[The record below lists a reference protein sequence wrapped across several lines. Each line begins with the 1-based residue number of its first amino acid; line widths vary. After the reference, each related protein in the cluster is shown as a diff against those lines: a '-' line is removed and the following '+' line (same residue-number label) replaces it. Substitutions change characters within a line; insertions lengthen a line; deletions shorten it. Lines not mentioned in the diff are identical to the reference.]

1 MEVIRGMHNLRP
13 RHRGCVATIGNFDGV
28 HRGHRMILDRL
39 RSLAAEAGV
48 PATLVTFE
56 PQPREFFEGREVPA
70 RLTRLREKL
79 CLLREAG
86 LERVLL
92 LPFNERLAALSAQA
106 VVDDILVAG
115 LGVRHL
121 LVGDDFRFGRGR
133 EGDFALLA
141 RAGREAGFA
150 VEHLPTLEDD
160 GERISSS
167 RVRNAL
173 AAGDLALAERLL
185 GHPYFV
191 MGRVTYGRQLGRQLG
206 VPTANVPLHRYRA
219 ALEGVFAVEVDGLGP
234 RRPGVANIGVRPTV
248 EGREPLLEVHLFDY
262 AGECYGALLT
272 TFFRGK
278 IRDEWKFDSLDA
290 LKAQIARDAEAAR
303 SLLGVAP

>member
-1 MEVIRGMHNLRP
+1 MHNLRP

-39 RSLAAEAGV
+39 RALAAEAGV

-79 CLLREAG
+79 CLLRDAG

-133 EGDFALLA
+133 EGDFALLE

-160 GERISSS
+160 GERVSSS
-167 RVRNAL
+167 RVRDAL
-173 AAGDLALAERLL
+173 ASGDLALAERLL

-248 EGREPLLEVHLFDY
+248 DGREPLLEVHLFDY
-262 AGECYGALLT
+262 TGDCYGALLT
-272 TFFRGK
+272 TFFRAK

-290 LKAQIARDAEAAR
+290 LKAQIARDADAAR

>member
-1 MEVIRGMHNLRP
+1 VEVIRGMHNLRP

-39 RSLAAEAGV
+39 RTLAADAGV

-106 VVDDILVAG
+106 VVDDILVSG

-160 GERISSS
+160 GERVSSS
-167 RVRNAL
+167 RIRDAL
-173 AAGDLALAERLL
+173 AAGDLGLAERLL

-219 ALEGVFAVEVDGLGP
+219 ALEGVFAVEVDGLGS

-262 AGECYGALLT
+262 AGDCYGALLT
-272 TFFRGK
+272 TFFRAK

-290 LKAQIARDAEAAR
+290 LKAQIGRDAEAAR

>member
-1 MEVIRGMHNLRP
+1 MEVVRGMHNLRP

-39 RSLAAEAGV
+39 RALAAEAGV

-133 EGDFALLA
+133 EGDFALLE

-160 GERISSS
+160 GERVSSS
-167 RVRNAL
+167 RVRDAL
-173 AAGDLALAERLL
+173 ASGDLALAERLL

-262 AGECYGALLT
+262 TGDCYGALLT
-272 TFFRGK
+272 TFFRAK

-290 LKAQIARDAEAAR
+290 LKAQIARDADAAR

>member
-1 MEVIRGMHNLRP
+1 MHNLRP

-39 RSLAAEAGV
+39 RVLAAEAGV

-79 CLLREAG
+79 CLLRDAG

-133 EGDFALLA
+133 EGDFALLE

-160 GERISSS
+160 GERVSSS
-167 RVRNAL
+167 RVRDAL
-173 AAGDLALAERLL
+173 ASGDLALAERLL

-248 EGREPLLEVHLFDY
+248 DGREPLLEVHLFDY
-262 AGECYGALLT
+262 TGDCYGALLT
-272 TFFRGK
+272 TFFRAK

-290 LKAQIARDAEAAR
+290 LKAQIARDADAAR

>member
-1 MEVIRGMHNLRP
+1 MHNLRP

-39 RSLAAEAGV
+39 RALAAEAGV

-133 EGDFALLA
+133 EGDFALLE

-160 GERISSS
+160 GERVSSS
-167 RVRNAL
+167 RVRDAL
-173 AAGDLALAERLL
+173 ASGDLALAERLL

-262 AGECYGALLT
+262 TGDCYGALLT
-272 TFFRGK
+272 TFFRAK

-290 LKAQIARDAEAAR
+290 LKAQIARDADAAR

>member
-28 HRGHRMILDRL
+28 HRGHRMILHRL
-39 RSLAAEAGV
+39 RALAAEAGV

-106 VVDDILVAG
+106 VVDDILVSG
-115 LGVRHL
+115 LGIRRL

-167 RVRNAL
+167 RVRDAL

-191 MGRVTYGRQLGRQLG
+191 LGRVTYGRQLGRQLG

-234 RRPGVANIGVRPTV
+234 RLPGVANIGLRPTV

-262 AGECYGALLT
+262 AGDCYGALLT
-272 TFFRGK
+272 TYFRAK

-303 SLLGVAP
+303 SVLGVAP